1 MKRVYK
7 TVILLLLACFVLPLA
22 IPVNSVSLQEQSW
35 LHHLRPANLPK
46 PNGKT
51 SFPAELLIDIPN
63 HTQVK
68 LTGTCS
74 LEGQLTDED
83 ILDAIKKAASEAG
96 YKSPE
101 NAVADKLKIEE
112 LKDKLTFS
120 EEDQQRII
128 KNWLSMVGMD
138 KVADILKGEFPSYG
152 ETDAVSAV
160 VDMIKTGR
168 FPQLS
173 SLSPVPTDFGGF
185 AQNIIING
193 TTQTIDQYKRDQQKW
208 KDIVELSQARARYR
222 EFTSRLNSIIKQKT
236 KEMTAWTIRIQAQ
249 TVQEQMY
256 RKEPEIRLP
265 YIYTSDIVLTKKD
278 GDFENP
284 KGVYEG
290 EFKIDIDIS
299 LEDYDKNFH
308 KYLAESFNKKIRENV
323 PVTTPEMFYSPKS
336 QSVNRTSENKATL
349 GKTGVYVELGKNS
362 LGGVYELELNA
373 QALDILYQKVL
384 HDFVAVIEKRTEGG
398 TETITWTEIT
408 DSETKT
414 SYQQTYNRVVTVA
427 GEVLESTNTDDVPYP
442 DTDVRTY
449 ITLTLVVDMSGR

>member
-1 MKRVYK
+1 MKK
-7 TVILLLLACFVLPLA
+7 IISFILILLMFVPLI
-22 IPVNSVSLQEQSW
+22 IPANSISLQEQSW
-35 LHHLRPANLPK
+35 LSHLRPANLPK

-51 SFPAELLIDIPN
+51 SYPAELLVDIPN

-74 LEGQLTDED
+74 FEGQLTDED
-83 ILDAIKKAASEAG
+83 ILAAIKQAAAEAG

-101 NAVADKLKIEE
+101 NAVTDKLKIDE
-112 LKDKLTFS
+112 LKNKLQFS
-120 EEDQQRII
+120 KEDRERII
-128 KNWLSMVGMD
+128 KNWLAMVGMD

-152 ETDAVSAV
+152 GTDAVGIV
-160 VDMIKTGR
+160 VGMISSGEL
-168 FPQLS
+168 PGIS
-173 SLSPVPTDFGGF
+173 SLNPIPTDFGGF

-193 TTQTIDQYKRDQQKW
+193 TTQTIEQYQRDQQKW

-222 EFTSRLNSIIKQKT
+222 EFTASLNTIIKNKT
-236 KEMTAWTIRIQAQ
+236 KEKTAWTIRIQNQ
-249 TVQEQMY
+249 TVQEQLY
-256 RKEPEIRLP
+256 RAAPEIHLP
-265 YIYTSDIVLTKKD
+265 YIYTSDIVLVKKD
-278 GDFENP
+278 GNFDSP

-290 EFKIDIDIS
+290 EFKIDIDVS

-323 PVTTPEMFYSPKS
+323 PVTTPEMFYNPKS

-349 GKTGVYVELGKNS
+349 GKTGIYVELGKNS

-414 SYQQTYNRVVTVA
+414 SYQQTYNRVVTAA

-449 ITLTLVVDMSGR
+449 ITLTLTVDMTDY

>member
-1 MKRVYK
+1 MKRYYK
-7 TVILLLLACFVLPLA
+7 IIIFILLLCLTVPFA
-22 IPVNSVSLQEQSW
+22 IPVNSISLQEQSW

-46 PNGKT
+46 ANGKT

-101 NAVADKLKIEE
+101 NAVADKLKIDE
-112 LKDKLTFS
+112 LNGKLKFS

-128 KNWLSMVGMD
+128 KNWLSLVGMD
-138 KVADILKGEFPSYG
+138 KVADILKGQIPEYG
-152 ETDAVSAV
+152 ETDAVGV
-160 VDMIKTGR
+160 VVGMITSGKLPDAG
-168 FPQLS
+168 
-173 SLSPVPTDFGGF
+173 SLVPFPTDVSGF
-185 AQNIIING
+185 AQGLIING
-193 TTQTIDQYKRDQQKW
+193 TKISIDEYKRDQQKY
-208 KDIVELSQARARYR
+208 KDIVELSNARARYR
-222 EFTSRLNSIIKQKT
+222 EFSGRLNSILKQKM
-236 KEMTAWTIRIQAQ
+236 KDKTAWTIRIQNQ
-249 TVQEQMY
+249 TVQTQLY
-256 RKEPEIRLP
+256 RSAPEIHLP

-278 GDFENP
+278 ENYESP

-308 KYLAESFNKKIRENV
+308 KYLAESFNKKIRENL
-323 PVTTPEMFYSPKS
+323 PMTTPEMFYNPKS

-449 ITLTLVVDMSGR
+449 ITLTLVVDMSDR